1 MHQSDLIIIGGGIV
15 GLATAYR
22 FLERYPGKRVTVL
35 EKEAGIAR
43 HQTGRNSGVLH
54 TGVYYRPGSLKAIN
68 CRAGKQAME
77 DFCRREN
84 IPFIL
89 CGKIIVA
96 TETSELARMEL
107 LLERGAK
114 NGVVCE
120 RIGPERIRELEPHA
134 AGIAGIHIPE
144 AGVVDYG
151 QVCQRLADIITAQ
164 GSQVVTSA
172 RVTAIRRD
180 TLQPSAG
187 ATGFASDRA
196 IVETTAG
203 EFAAQQIVNC
213 AGLQSDHVTKLSGVK
228 PSAMIVPFRGEFYA
242 LREEAR
248 HLVRMLIYPVP
259 DPNYPFL
266 GVHFTRRI
274 NGLVECG
281 PNAVLAF
288 AREGYR
294 NTTVNFRDLAET
306 LTFPGFWRLARRYW
320 KIGASEM
327 YRSFSKPAFVHAL
340 QRLVPAIESRFL
352 DWAPAGVRAQAV
364 GRDGAMLD
372 DFVIDET
379 DRVVN
384 VENAPSPAATAALN
398 IGKIVVD
405 RLAPRF
411 DS

>member
-1 MHQSDLIIIGGGIV
+1 MQESDLIIIGGGIV

-35 EKEAGIAR
+35 EKEAAVAR
-43 HQTGRNSGVLH
+43 HQTGRNSGVMH
-54 TGVYYRPGSLKAIN
+54 TGIYYRPGSLKAQN
-68 CRAGKQAME
+68 CRAGKLAME
-77 DFCRREN
+77 EFCTREQ
-84 IPFIL
+84 IPFLL

-96 TETSELARMEL
+96 IEESELPRMET
-107 LLERGAK
+107 LLERGPA

-134 AGIAGIHIPE
+134 AGIAAIHIPE

-151 QVCQRLADIITAQ
+151 HVAKRLADIVTQQ
-164 GSQVVTSA
+164 GSSVVTGA
-172 RVTAIRRD
+172 R
-180 TLQPSAG
+180 
-187 ATGFASDRA
+187 ATGIRNDNNRA
-196 IVETTAG
+196 IVESTAG

-213 AGLQSDHVTKLSGVK
+213 AGLHSDRVARLSGAR

-242 LREEAR
+242 LRPEAH

-274 NGLVECG
+274 NGLIECG

-294 NTTVNFRDLAET
+294 NTTLNVRDLAET
-306 LTFPGFWRLARRYW
+306 LTFPGFWRLSMRYW
-320 KIGASEM
+320 KIGADEM
-327 YRSFSKPAFVHAL
+327 WRSFSKPAFVRAL

-352 DWAPAGVRAQAV
+352 EWAPAGVRAQAV
-364 GRDGAMLD
+364 SRDGQMVD
-372 DFVIDET
+372 DFVIEET

-384 VENAPSPAATAALN
+384 VENAPSPAATASLN
-398 IGKIVVD
+398 IGRLVVD

-411 DS
+411 AS

>member
-1 MHQSDLIIIGGGIV
+1 MQESDLIIIGGGIV

-35 EKEAGIAR
+35 EKEAAVAR
-43 HQTGRNSGVLH
+43 HQTGRNSGVMH
-54 TGVYYRPGSLKAIN
+54 TGIYYRPGSLKAQN
-68 CRAGKQAME
+68 CRTGKLAME
-77 DFCRREN
+77 EFCQREQ
-84 IPFIL
+84 IPFVL

-96 TETSELARMEL
+96 IAESELPRMET
-107 LLERGAK
+107 LLERGPA

-134 AGIAGIHIPE
+134 AGIAAIHIPE

-151 QVCQRLADIITAQ
+151 QVANRLADIVTRQ
-164 GSQVVTSA
+164 GSSVVTGA
-172 RVTAIRRD
+172 R
-180 TLQPSAG
+180 
-187 ATGFASDRA
+187 ATGIRNDNSRA

-213 AGLQSDHVTKLSGVK
+213 AGLHSDRVARLSGAR

-242 LREEAR
+242 LRPEAH

-274 NGLVECG
+274 NGLIECG

-294 NTTVNFRDLAET
+294 NTTVNVRDLAET
-306 LTFPGFWRLARRYW
+306 LTFPGFWRLATRYW
-320 KIGASEM
+320 KIGADEM
-327 YRSFSKPAFVHAL
+327 WRSFSKPAFVRAL

-352 DWAPAGVRAQAV
+352 EWAPAGVRAQAV
-364 GRDGAMLD
+364 SRDGQMVD

-379 DRVVN
+379 DRVIN
-384 VENAPSPAATAALN
+384 VENAPSPAATASLN
-398 IGKIVVD
+398 IGKLVVD

-411 DS
+411 TSKFDSCTF